1 MNTSMIYSRLQRFT
15 TCFLLGLNV
24 VLVIAGTAWA
34 ETTYELRISLD
45 DTFLVRETRHW
56 SVNVEKQLALRFAD
70 VRITPKH
77 GYDFSMMLYFKCDT
91 PDLAQ
96 FDTPEKTAE
105 TVRRSSQKYLPHT
118 VEKSIELHPAGGTS
132 TYGYLTVLTD
142 RQLADKKAPIQGE
155 YKYMTRGM
163 IRLSK
168 DSALGFSIMT
178 NDVTSG
184 EYKALLDYVYSFV
197 KKNPQR

>member
-1 MNTSMIYSRLQRFT
+1 MSRTAIYSCLGRFSP
-15 TCFLLGLNV
+15 CFLLILNV
-24 VLVIAGTAWA
+24 VLMIAGTVWA
-34 ETTYELRISLD
+34 EMTYELRMSLD
-45 DTFLVRETRHW
+45 DTFLVRETANW
-56 SVNVEKQLALRFAD
+56 SINIEKQLTLRFAD
-70 VRITPKH
+70 VRITPKQ

-96 FDTPEKTAE
+96 FDTPEKMAE
-105 TVRRSSQKYLPHT
+105 TVRKSSQKYLPHT

-142 RQLADKKAPIQGE
+142 RQLADKKNPIQGE

-184 EYKALLDYVYSFV
+184 EYKTLLDYVYSFV
-197 KKNPQR
+197 SR